1 MATAQATERWSQD
14 FAEDASD
21 SSWSSEDATSSSSS
35 GGEDDEG
42 ASGSKRGLLD
52 ISWSEFSRWP
62 EDIINEAAEY
72 NGPLL
77 TLKIHHNVMKE
88 IPLIPASLVHLVHLD
103 VSNNHLATLPP
114 DLVKLRHLRVLEAR
128 NNLLDDAS
136 LPKDFRS
143 MRASL
148 RIVNLAGN
156 EFETLPPQLCQLNRL
171 KSLFLGGNKIRRIPV
186 EVEGLRSLETLYLG
200 GNRLEHVPA
209 TLGRLS
215 HLRALSLCNNRLV
228 SIPPTLANLKRLKSL
243 SLHGN
248 RLTTLPQEIVNV
260 DLRELSLRDNP
271 LVNRFVSDLNF
282 SAPSLRE
289 LAARVVKINGARI
302 HYSAETLPRNLVQYL
317 ETAQQCVNPR
327 CAGVYFDTRVEH
339 VNFVDFC
346 GKYRL
351 PLLQYLCTPKC
362 SDPES
367 PAVQDTR
374 KIAKVLLG

>member
-1 MATAQATERWSQD
+1 MH
-14 FAEDASD
+14 
-21 SSWSSEDATSSSSS
+21 
-35 GGEDDEG
+35 
-42 ASGSKRGLLD
+42 LD
-52 ISWSEFSRWP
+52 I
-62 EDIINEAAEY
+62 
-72 NGPLL
+72 
-77 TLKIHHNVMKE
+77 
-88 IPLIPASLVHLVHLD
+88 
-103 VSNNHLATLPP
+103 SNNHLVALPP
-114 DLVKLRHLRVLEAR
+114 DLVKLRHLRVFEAR
-128 NNLLDDAS
+128 NNLLDDAAF
-136 LPKDFRS
+136 PKDFRS
-143 MRASL
+143 LRASL
-148 RIVNLAGN
+148 RVVNLAGN
-156 EFETLPPQLCQLNRL
+156 ELESLPPQLCQLSRL
-171 KSLFLGGNKIRRIPV
+171 KALFLGGNKIRRIPT

-215 HLRALSLCNNRLV
+215 HLRALSLCNNQLV
-228 SIPPTLANLKRLKSL
+228 SIPPTLANLNRLKSL

-289 LAARVVKINGARI
+289 LAARVVKINDGRI
-302 HYSAETLPRNLVQYL
+302 EYSEETLPRTLVRYL
-317 ETAQQCVNPR
+317 QTAKQCVNPR
-327 CAGVYFDTRVEH
+327 CAGVYFDARVEH

>member
-1 MATAQATERWSQD
+1 M
-14 FAEDASD
+14 
-21 SSWSSEDATSSSSS
+21 
-35 GGEDDEG
+35 
-42 ASGSKRGLLD
+42 
-52 ISWSEFSRWP
+52 SWSEFSRWP
-62 EDIINEAAEY
+62 DDLIDEAAAVD
-72 NGPLL
+72 GPLQ
-77 TLKIHHNVMKE
+77 TLKIHHNVMKD
-88 IPLIPASLVHLVHLD
+88 IPQFTPSLHLLVRLD
-103 VSNNHLATLPP
+103 VSNNHLVQFPP
-114 DLVKLRHLRVLEAR
+114 DIVKLRHLRVLEAR
-128 NNLLDDAS
+128 NNCLHDAS

-143 MRASL
+143 LRSSL
-148 RIVNLAGN
+148 RVVNLAGN

-186 EVEGLRSLETLYLG
+186 EVDGMKALESLYLG
-200 GNRLEHVPA
+200 GNHLEHVPA
-209 TLGRLS
+209 TLGALS

-228 SIPPTLANLKRLKSL
+228 SIPSTLANLKRLKSL

-271 LVNRFVSDLNF
+271 LVNRFVSDLSF
-282 SAPSLRE
+282 AAPSLRE
-289 LAARVVKINGARI
+289 LSARVVKINADRI
-302 HYSAETLPRNLVQYL
+302 QYSECDLPRNLFRYL
-317 ETAQQCVNPR
+317 ASAKRCVNPR
-327 CAGVYFDTRVEH
+327 CAGVYFDARVEH

-367 PAVQDTR
+367 PAVEDTQ